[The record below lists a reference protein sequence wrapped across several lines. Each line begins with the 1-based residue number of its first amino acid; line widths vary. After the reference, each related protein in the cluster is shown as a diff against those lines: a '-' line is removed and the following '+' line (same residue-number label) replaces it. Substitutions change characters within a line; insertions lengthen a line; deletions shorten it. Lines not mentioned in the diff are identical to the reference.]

1 MTTEQAIEAAE
12 LAAFFMH
19 DDREDREP
27 YGPGE
32 TARVTAAANEALA
45 AERPE

>member
-1 MTTEQAIEAAE
+1 MTSEQAIRQADLWIE
-12 LAAFFMH
+12 LAH
-19 DDREDREP
+19 DDRDDREP
-27 YGPGE
+27 YGPGV